1 MLSAA
6 RAVSPNTIAIS
17 SRPWRRFPVPS
28 GSSWC
33 RGLATV
39 TARRCRRACG
49 NSSAQGNRL
58 SYSLTALR
66 AAVMLGPFD
75 FVFCG
80 HLHLAPLAAL
90 LAAGLGVPLWL
101 QLHGYEA
108 WDDMKRAER
117 WSAERAKLIT
127 SVSRYTRRRF
137 LSLAGVDPSCVRVLP
152 NTVDGGFS
160 PGAKSDALL
169 DRFCLRGKRVLLTV
183 SRLDPNERRK
193 GHDRVIKA
201 LPAIVSRSAQRRLSH
216 RRRMGRIG
224 RRLEAL
230 AQSLGVANNV
240 VFAGSV
246 APDELPQL
254 YRLADLFVMPSAQ
267 EGFGIVFLEAAA
279 SGLRAIG
286 GNVDGSIDAL
296 ADGAIGTAIDPND
309 FRSAGARRQERS
321 RWRRSGP
328 VRRRPLP
335 LREFFR
341 PRSRL
346 GEWHV
351 CCPARPV
358 RRHERARRRQSA
370 DRSFAR
376 VGGGHAPT
384 SAPPSSSSSRA

>member
-1 MLSAA
+1 MNALALVTDA
-6 RAVSPNTIAIS
+6 
-17 SRPWRRFPVPS
+17 F
-28 GSSWC
+28 GSSGGIAQYN
-33 RGLATV
+33 RDLIAALAEIPGANRIIV
-39 TARRCRRACG
+39 VPRFGDG
-49 NSSAQGNRL
+49 NSTALPPGVRQLKAHGNRL

-66 AAVMLGPFD
+66 AAAMLGPFD

-108 WDDMKRAER
+108 WDGMRRAER
-117 WSAERAKLIT
+117 WSAERARLIT

-152 NTVDGGFS
+152 NTVDDGFS

-193 GHDRVIKA
+193 GHDRVIAA
-201 LPAIVSRSAQRRLSH
+201 LPAIVAAMPHVVYLIAGHGADRT
-216 RRRMGRIG
+216 
-224 RRLEAL
+224 RLEAL
-230 AQSLGVANNV
+230 AQNLGVANNV
-240 VFAGSV
+240 VFAGRV

-286 GNVDGSIDAL
+286 GNADGSIDAL
-296 ADGAIGTAIDPND
+296 ADGAIGTVIDPND
-309 FRSAGARRQERS
+309 SEAL
-321 RWRRSGP
+321 
-328 VRRRPLP
+328 VRAVWNGL
-335 LREFFR
+335 
-341 PRSRL
+341 
-346 GEWHV
+346 
-351 CCPARPV
+351 
-358 RRHERARRRQSA
+358 
-370 DRSFAR
+370 D
-376 VGGGHAPT
+376 GGGPDPSGVGRFRFENFSSHVRDLVNGHLLHSAAGVAP
-384 SAPPSSSSSRA
+384 